1 MAADTARPAAQPVY
15 VAAVP
20 LHASHD
26 HARLRL
32 IVIEVGTPAMSMS
45 MSMSM
50 SMGVPAYLRAWTV
63 QQAQNLLM
71 DLGERYMLTSPPH
84 TLR

>member
-1 MAADTARPAAQPVY
+1 
-15 VAAVP
+15 
-20 LHASHD
+20 
-26 HARLRL
+26 
-32 IVIEVGTPAMSMS
+32 MS

-50 SMGVPAYLRAWTV
+50 SMGVPAYLRARTV

>member
-1 MAADTARPAAQPVY
+1 VAADTARPAAQPVY

-32 IVIEVGTPAMSMS
+32 IVIEVGTPAMA
-45 MSMSM
+45 M

-71 DLGERYMLTSPPH
+71 DLGSATC
-84 TLR
+84 

>member
-1 MAADTARPAAQPVY
+1 MARAFVLTCGRPA
-15 VAAVP
+15 
-20 LHASHD
+20 
-26 HARLRL
+26 
-32 IVIEVGTPAMSMS
+32 G
-45 MSMSM
+45 M

-71 DLGERYMLTSPPH
+71 DLGERYMLTSPSH